1 MWETGI
7 CTLHTL
13 HRLIVCLIRISF
25 SEFGF
30 LVLMGGS
37 APLNP
42 PITVGD

>member
-1 MWETGI
+1 MES
-7 CTLHTL
+7 TLHTL
-13 HRLIVCLIRISF
+13 HRLISSLNSISF